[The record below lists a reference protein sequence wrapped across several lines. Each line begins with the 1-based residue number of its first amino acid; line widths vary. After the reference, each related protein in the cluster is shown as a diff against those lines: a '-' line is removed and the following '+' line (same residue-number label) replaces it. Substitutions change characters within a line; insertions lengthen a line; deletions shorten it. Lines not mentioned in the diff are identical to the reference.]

1 MKPGDKNPARY
12 NNSKALSAA
21 ILAMIALSASAPT
34 IYKQFLVERE
44 GNSFSAYQDGQ
55 GLWTIC
61 GGLTRIYGRPVRSD
75 DELTQE
81 VCDQLDAEEQARGL
95 AEMRGLVRPE
105 IWEGMSPAAQ
115 AGTASFC
122 VHNLGAGKCWGSTF
136 LRLLNEG
143 RRNEA
148 CAQITRWI
156 FDGGKDC
163 RIRSN
168 NCYGQ
173 TERRPQEDELCMQGA
188 I

>member
-1 MKPGDKNPARY
+1 MTPGDKNPNRY
-12 NNSKALSAA
+12 RKAGTLSAA
-21 ILAMIALSASAPT
+21 VLMLIAIGASAPDL
-34 IYKQFLVERE
+34 YRQFLVERE
-44 GNSFSAYQDGQ
+44 GQKLAAYRDGK
-55 GLWTIC
+55 GIWTIC
-61 GGLTRIYGRPVRSD
+61 GGLTRIYDRPVRPD
-75 DELTQE
+75 DEMTKE
-81 VCDQLDAEEQARGL
+81 VCDQLDNEEQARGL

-122 VHNLGAGKCWGSTF
+122 VHNLGAGKCRGSTF

-173 TERRPQEDELCMQGA
+173 TERRPQEDELCLQGVV
-188 I
+188 